1 MAEKKVVL
9 ILAPAADISG
19 GSEALD
25 KLLKKGALFPHYTPG
40 EVLDGSVSETE
51 WIRLDPDGVG
61 EALEKGAALVV
72 TDLGAADKNA
82 LEKALAV
89 ILDVAD
95 RRTTVAVAGG
105 NAVVFHG
112 AGVNA
117 GAGTVD
123 RPVAARDV
131 LPTLAAIGEF
141 PLTGKGEGVV
151 VYQALK
157 TPNPKLE
164 EIRRLREAI
173 RRMEGA
179 LARDSR
185 EPWDKH
191 DCA

>member
-19 GSEALD
+19 GSKALD
-25 KLLKKGALFPHYTPG
+25 SLLKKGALFPRYAPG
-40 EVLDGSVSETE
+40 EVLDGSVAETE
-51 WIRLDPDGVG
+51 WLRLEPAAVG

-72 TDLGAADKNA
+72 TDLGAADRNA
-82 LEKALAV
+82 LEAALAV
-89 ILDVAD
+89 ILEAAD
-95 RRTTVAVAGG
+95 RRTTVAVVGR
-105 NAVVFHG
+105 NAAVFHG

-117 GAGTVD
+117 KAGTAD
-123 RPVAARDV
+123 RPVAARDI
-131 LPTLAAIGEF
+131 LPTLAAVGEF
-141 PLTGKGEGVV
+141 PLTGEGSGVV